1 MSHEKHV
8 RKQADAHEL
17 QQARCLS
24 KLRDG
29 FTEETLQKLDRKIST
44 YFDLIL
50 YIFQWINSTLILKEL
65 GLSYFSYPLTLAPV
79 IGKKNAQHGLAFQS

>member
-44 YFDLIL
+44 YFALIL
-50 YIFQWINSTLILKEL
+50 YIFQ
-65 GLSYFSYPLTLAPV
+65 
-79 IGKKNAQHGLAFQS
+79 

>member
-8 RKQADAHEL
+8 RKQVDAHEL

-24 KLRDG
+24 KLKDG

-44 YFDLIL
+44 YFALIIVHL
-50 YIFQWINSTLILKEL
+50 SVNKQY
-65 GLSYFSYPLTLAPV
+65 SYFEGARSELL
-79 IGKKNAQHGLAFQS
+79 